1 MKILLYI
8 NTKFRAV
15 SLSIYAENFRKFAT
29 GYLCI
34 TENISAALN
43 DSRFLLV
50 MICERVRPTL
60 ENTLYYTTEDFDDL
74 HLIFAKVYT
83 LFMAVLPYA

>member
-1 MKILLYI
+1 
-8 NTKFRAV
+8 V
-15 SLSIYAENFRKFAT
+15 T

-34 TENISAALN
+34 TEIISAALN
-43 DSRFLLV
+43 DEQILLV

-74 HLIFAKVYT
+74 HLFFAKVYT